1 MERNRANSM
10 EATLY
15 RKKVGLEMMLK
26 MVEACD
32 LKVKTKTHGYKGG

>member
-15 RKKVGLEMMLK
+15 RKKVGLEIMLK
-26 MVEACD
+26 MVEGW
-32 LKVKTKTHGYKGG
+32 KHVTI